1 MDAKLEVLL
10 ELPSLLGERILAP
23 LDVAE
28 LLLPLLRQGLQLGAE
43 LGLGGLFGRCRGLLL
58 APALGRFRLV
68 AGFSGACRSKSLPLA
83 RLVGLPFGARR
94 GGLCLL
100 LPFSLMRLF
109 AFFFTFSG

>member
-10 ELPSLLGERILAP
+10 ELPSLLGEGILAP

-58 APALGRFRLV
+58 APALGRFRLLPR
-68 AGFSGACRSKSLPLA
+68 FSRP
-83 RLVGLPFGARR
+83 RR
-94 GGLCLL
+94 GKL
-100 LPFSLMRLF
+100 R
-109 AFFFTFSG
+109 AT